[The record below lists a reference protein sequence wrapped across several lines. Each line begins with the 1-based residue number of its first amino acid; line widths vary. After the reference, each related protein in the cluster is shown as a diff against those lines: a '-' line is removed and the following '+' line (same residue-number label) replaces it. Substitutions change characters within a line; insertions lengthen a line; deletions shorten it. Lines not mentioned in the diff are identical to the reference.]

1 MFFSPLANEPP
12 LSGFAVIDLR
22 NGHPVLDFDDSA
34 VEVAQFTGQLPAT
47 YTGGADID
55 VDLQWGAPSATSG
68 AVVWR
73 ASLERLDTAT
83 DIDADSF
90 GTTVSSGAVT
100 VPGTSGQSLVTTIT
114 LSGAGELDS
123 IAAGER
129 YRLRVERLAT
139 DAADTAAGDAELIA
153 ASVSEA

>member
-12 LSGFAVIDLR
+12 ASGFATIDLR
-22 NGHPVLDFDDSA
+22 NGHPVLDFDASA
-34 VEVAQFTGQLPAT
+34 AEVAQFTGELPAT
-47 YTGGADID
+47 YAGGADVD
-55 VDLQWGAPSATSG
+55 VDLQWCATSATSG
-68 AVVWR
+68 AVVWQ
-73 ASLERLDTAT
+73 ASLERLGTAT

-90 GTTVSSGAVT
+90 GTTVSAGAVT

-129 YRLRVERLAT
+129 FRLRLERLAT
-139 DAADTAAGDAELIA
+139 DAADTATGDAELMSV
-153 ASVSEA
+153 SVSEA